1 MVATDA
7 RGNDM
12 ADARGPSTT
21 AAEAQKSVN
30 LRSAPTRMGI
40 SKLRYS
46 FSRDL
51 GKALRLQHLHYHDKY
66 LKGDVCPHY
75 IST

>member
-1 MVATDA
+1 MVARDA
-7 RGNDM
+7 RSNEV

-21 AAEAQKSVN
+21 AAEAPRSVN
-30 LRSAPTRMGI
+30 LRSAPI